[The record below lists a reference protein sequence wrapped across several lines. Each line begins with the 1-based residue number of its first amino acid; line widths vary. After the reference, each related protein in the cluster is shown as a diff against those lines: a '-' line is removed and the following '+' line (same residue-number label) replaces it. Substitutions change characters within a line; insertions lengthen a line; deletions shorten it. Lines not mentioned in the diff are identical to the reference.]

1 MPNIVASTTT
11 PAQQLPLHPLKSEQ
25 RYSSQYVAIPYQHLP
40 PTPTDDFVAEEGR
53 YRILSYVSP
62 DHVSMP
68 SDGYSQMTLAD
79 KVREANYALVHSWGN
94 FLIGGVIRELGDN
107 TSFMHSTRLVSLI
120 DIPADFC
127 ISPADEPLG
136 PSSDP
141 TRVIVIVSPS
151 GLIIDTGIFDSDGP
165 VFCKG
170 CVVCNYYVAAALAT
184 N

>member
-1 MPNIVASTTT
+1 MTHAAVST
-11 PAQQLPLHPLKSEQ
+11 AQQLSLRSPKS
-25 RYSSQYVAIPYQHLP
+25 RPSYPSQHASIPYQHSL
-40 PTPTDDFVAEEGR
+40 PTPTEDYVTEEEH
-53 YRILSYVSP
+53 YRLRSYTTPV
-62 DHVSMP
+62 HTSMP
-68 SDGYSQMTLAD
+68 SDAYAQMALAE
-79 KVREANYALVHSWGN
+79 KIREANYALVHSWGK
-94 FLIGGVIRELGDN
+94 FLIGGVVRELGDK
-107 TSFMHSTRLVSLI
+107 TSFVHAIRLISLI

-151 GLIIDTGIFDSDGP
+151 GLIIDIGIFDSDGP

-170 CVVCNYYVAAALAT
+170 CVVCGQYLPTALAT